1 MIHQLYNT
9 LLSCFFILSAPY
21 FLFRSL
27 FQERFRKELIQRAGF
42 FPSLPFKKPI
52 WVHAASVGEVFCSIP
67 LVKRIKR
74 EFPHSEIVLTTM
86 TRTGNEAAKTYIPEA
101 DRVLFFPMDHP
112 IAIRRAM
119 ERIQPSLLLIAE
131 TELWPNLLRSCGAK
145 GIPIVLFNGRISEKS
160 FRRYLFL
167 KFFFKDC
174 LKYISLFLMQT
185 EEDRNRIIEIG
196 ATMDKTRVVG
206 NLKFDQT
213 FPTFTPL
220 ESPTI
225 NGGDDINKTSRRVES
240 TTIPHRKGGV
250 KTPSFLTGFTQ
261 EALAEMAKSLNLR
274 GKETLLIAGSTH
286 SGEEE
291 ILFSLL
297 KDLRKIDP
305 HLVLILAPRHLER
318 LEEVERI
325 LKRESIS
332 WIRKTSLS
340 MDQDRPDEE
349 RKELPPVILLDTMG
363 ELMNLY
369 SLGTLVFIGGSLVP
383 VGGHNPI
390 EPLFFKKC
398 VLFGPH
404 MFHFL
409 EISHHLIEAGGAI
422 QVRGKEDLA
431 FQLKR
436 LLSNERARN
445 EVGEKGYQFLQKHR
459 GATEKMFEE
468 IKPFL
473 AQLRNAECGLRNRK

>member
-1 MIHQLYNT
+1 MAYLLYNT
-9 LLSCFFILSAPY
+9 LITIFLILVAPY
-21 FLFRSL
+21 FLFRAL
-27 FQERFRKELIQRAGF
+27 IDGRFRRGLIQRMGF
-42 FPSLPFKKPI
+42 LPTLSLKKPI
-52 WVHAASVGEVFCSIP
+52 WVHTASVGEVFCTVP
-67 LVKRIKR
+67 LLKRIKK
-74 EFPHSEIVLTTM
+74 EFPECPIVLTTM
-86 TRTGNEAAKTYIPEA
+86 TRTGNERAKTIPEA
-101 DRVLFFPMDHP
+101 DLVFFLPIDHP
-112 IAIRRAM
+112 LAIRRALQK
-119 ERIQPSLLLIAE
+119 IQPSLLLIAE
-131 TELWPNLLRSCGAK
+131 TELWPNLLRSCGTK

-160 FRRYLFL
+160 FRRYLFF

-174 LKYISLFLMQT
+174 LKYVSLFLMQT

-206 NLKFDQT
+206 NLKFDQP
-213 FPTFTPL
+213 F
-220 ESPTI
+220 
-225 NGGDDINKTSRRVES
+225 
-240 TTIPHRKGGV
+240 
-250 KTPSFLTGFTQ
+250 PSFN
-261 EALAEMAKSLNLR
+261 EESMAEMAKSLNLR
-274 GKETLLIAGSTH
+274 GEETLLIAGSTH

-291 ILFSLL
+291 ILLSFL

-332 WIRKTSLS
+332 WTSKTLLS

-436 LLSNERARN
+436 LLSDERARK

-459 GATEKMFEE
+459 GATEKIFEE

-473 AQLRNAECGLRNRK
+473 TRIQNLKFL

>member
-1 MIHQLYNT
+1 MIYLLYNIIFT
-9 LLSCFFILSAPY
+9 FFLILAAPY
-21 FLFRSL
+21 FLFRAL
-27 FQERFRKELIQRAGF
+27 IDGRFRKGLIQRIGF
-42 FPSLPFKKPI
+42 LPALSLKKPI

-67 LVKRIKR
+67 LLKIIKK
-74 EFPHSEIVLTTM
+74 EFPQYHIVLTTM
-86 TRTGNEAAKTYIPEA
+86 TRTGNERAKTISEA
-101 DRVLFFPMDHP
+101 DSVLFLPIDHP
-112 IAIRRAM
+112 LIIEKTLRK
-119 ERIQPSLLLIAE
+119 IDPNLLLIAE
-131 TELWPNLLRSCGAK
+131 TELWPNLLRSCGKK

-160 FRRYLFL
+160 FRRYLLF

-185 EEDRNRIIEIG
+185 EEDRNRMIEIG
-196 ATMDKTRVVG
+196 AAIDKTRVVG
-206 NLKFDQT
+206 NIKFDQP
-213 FPTFTPL
+213 FPSFTSL

-225 NGGDDINKTSRRVES
+225 NGGDDINKTS
-240 TTIPHRKGGV
+240 IPHRKGGV
-250 KTPSFLTGFTQ
+250 KAPSFLTGFTQ
-261 EALAEMAKSLNLR
+261 EASAEMARSLHLR

-291 ILFSLL
+291 ILLSLF

-305 HLVLILAPRHLER
+305 HLILILAPRHLKR

-325 LKRESIS
+325 LKKESIS
-332 WIRKTSLS
+332 WTRKTSLS
-340 MDQDRPDEE
+340 MDQDRSSGE
-349 RKELPPVILLDTMG
+349 RKELPEVILLDTMG

-409 EISHHLIEAGGAI
+409 EISRHLIEAGGAI
-422 QVRGKEDLA
+422 QVGGKEDLA
-431 FQLKR
+431 FHLKR
-436 LLSNERARN
+436 LLSDERARK

-459 GATEKMFEE
+459 GATERIFEE
-468 IKPFL
+468 IRPFL
-473 AQLRNAECGLRNRK
+473 S